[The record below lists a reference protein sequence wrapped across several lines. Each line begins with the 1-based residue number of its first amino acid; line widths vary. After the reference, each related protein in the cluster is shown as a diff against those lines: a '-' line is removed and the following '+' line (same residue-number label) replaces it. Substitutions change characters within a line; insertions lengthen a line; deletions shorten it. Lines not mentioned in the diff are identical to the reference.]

1 MSLVWADIDGNGSL
15 NIFDIL
21 QVLKVITGA
30 PGALAYA
37 DFAAVLDG
45 AAFPGEPSWGYGES
59 QVNIFL
65 LLRMLKVVTNVETAP
80 TYVPPGGGSPIKVIQ
95 GADSTTIQYDGVSPM
110 TINGFELYLSPDA
123 GTQVYTSDAF
133 APGTQ
138 VGTIM
143 GGADGWF
150 AAAGPNGVAGASATS
165 KELAPGDNILV
176 IPGARA
182 VSFVDTSTTAFTNK
196 AGEDRVNIL
205 LKEDGTNGML
215 DMASRSAAAAPL
227 KIGKNLFIR
236 W

>member
-1 MSLVWADIDGNGSL
+1 MTRKRISKITCISF
-15 NIFDIL
+15 IISCIIIRFIL
-21 QVLKVITGA
+21 L
-30 PGALAYA
+30 
-37 DFAAVLDG
+37 
-45 AAFPGEPSWGYGES
+45 EPSWGYGES

-95 GADSTTIQYDGVSPM
+95 GADSTTIQYDGVAPM
-110 TINGFELYLSPDA
+110 TINGFELHLSPDA
-123 GTQVYTSDAF
+123 SDAF

-138 VGTIM
+138 VSTIM

-150 AAAGPNGVAGASATS
+150 AAAGPNGV
-165 KELAPGDNILV
+165 APGDNILV

-196 AGEDRVNIL
+196 AGEDRFNIL